1 MAGGVSLDRVDR
13 RGPNG
18 ASAAGCA
25 PNGDRPERR
34 GFVADANRSISQ
46 AQRNAATNNT
56 ATATNVHKPAVMPMA
71 QAWPRTAYDST
82 SEMPAETVVRPKSQR
97 SE

>member
-1 MAGGVSLDRVDR
+1 MAGGVSLEGVDR

-18 ASAAGCA
+18 AFPGGGG
-25 PNGDRPERR
+25 PNGERPERR

-56 ATATNVHKPAVMPMA
+56 ATATNVHKPAVIPMA

-82 SEMPAETVVRPKSQR
+82 SEMPAETVVRPRSQR